1 MLTFAPSRRKAL
13 ALPVAV
19 LLALGAVGLT
29 AAPASA
35 ASDEPP
41 VVVDETVIVDESVVE
56 EVAVEEQPTPEAAPS
71 EEIPVEEI
79 PTEATPADETPIEE
93 IPIEN
98 VPVEETPIENAPV
111 EEIPVEEIPFTVLTP
126 IADAPTLNRTVV
138 FTGTGAEGATV
149 TLTDGSGAPVPGT
162 APVVVTEGLWT
173 LAVTYPDDAATA
185 QTVTATQTAEGLEP
199 TVQTVSFTLPAAGT
213 EAPFAVL
220 TPAPGE
226 VQPARTVV
234 FSGTGTEGSVIT
246 LLDANL
252 QPIPGAQPVTVLGGA
267 WLTVATFADDADV
280 IQLVTVRQTNEDA
293 AAEDLVVT
301 VELPSVPPLAAPVIT
316 SPAAGEVVT
325 GDRVT
330 FRGTGQPGAF
340 IGLLVVPTA
349 LAQDLLDE
357 LAAAG
362 DDAAADEAEV
372 MALAA
377 APAAAP
383 EPANPADPIP
393 VAADGTWSVTLA
405 LPAEN
410 YTAIAIQA
418 LNAEGTVGLSAP
430 SAPVAFSLQPAPVA
444 VPAGTGT
451 TGTPAASGP
460 SRTLAATGGEDISG
474 LAGIGILAL
483 IAGAAAIVVGNRRR
497 VTT

>member
-1 MLTFAPSRRKAL
+1 M
-13 ALPVAV
+13 
-19 LLALGAVGLT
+19 
-29 AAPASA
+29 
-35 ASDEPP
+35 
-41 VVVDETVIVDESVVE
+41 
-56 EVAVEEQPTPEAAPS
+56 
-71 EEIPVEEI
+71 
-79 PTEATPADETPIEE
+79 
-93 IPIEN
+93 
-98 VPVEETPIENAPV
+98 
-111 EEIPVEEIPFTVLTP
+111 
-126 IADAPTLNRTVV
+126 
-138 FTGTGAEGATV
+138 
-149 TLTDGSGAPVPGT
+149 
-162 APVVVTEGLWT
+162 
-173 LAVTYPDDAATA
+173 
-185 QTVTATQTAEGLEP
+185 
-199 TVQTVSFTLPAAGT
+199 
-213 EAPFAVL
+213 
-220 TPAPGE
+220 
-226 VQPARTVV
+226 
-234 FSGTGTEGSVIT
+234 
-246 LLDANL
+246 
-252 QPIPGAQPVTVLGGA
+252 TVLGGA

-280 IQLVTVRQTNEDA
+280 IQFVTVRQTDEDA
-293 AAEDLVVT
+293 TAEDLVVT

-340 IGLLVVPTA
+340 IGLLVVPTS

-357 LAAAG
+357 LAASA
-362 DDAAADEAEV
+362 DDSPVGEAEV